1 MNQHKTGD
9 AFPNPR
15 APGDPRTLR
24 EIGNRTPWIA
34 GGAGEI
40 HHIPG
45 RTILTPDRRKKT
57 KGSNRHYNVKLLT
70 SGTEGAPIYKVTV
83 TEGWV
88 SETLPGP
95 NDALAYHE
103 ADNHRE
109 EVDPATDPVTYT
121 DVLRKFTLTVG
132 QAVYVDVKILPTGQ
146 VGGVSPSV
154 TIAIDDDNESSAH
167 YRPRVDDETSSG
179 AAGNM
184 RYKLAVLEAAVAPS
198 TTPTLKEYL
207 AGGDITYIPELPA
220 ILSTMAAADG
230 IGILPKEWSE
240 SDVAYKFRALSK
252 ALGQLNITTNGNVV
266 EVRGNKTNTDLEI
279 YIGNVLQTPTIG
291 FEDGLI
297 TTGNTVIGDE
307 DPAVASMQLK
317 IEIPTVTSDDA
328 SVTITDNGGANGPIY
343 DLSVDA
349 SDALPSGSRGDM
361 LYHNGTD
368 WAVLTNPGDAGTDK
382 QWVMHHQGVADDP
395 EWVKYDEIT
404 VNVCIS
410 GTPTG
415 YKILGIATA

>member
-1 MNQHKTGD
+1 MRTFTKPIRPIANRDPIKASHM
-9 AFPNPR
+9 ANHAR
-15 APGDPRTLR
+15 AIEELQRAIQPPLNKASRK
-24 EIGNRTPWIA
+24 
-34 GGAGEI
+34 
-40 HHIPG
+40 G
-45 RTILTPDRRKKT
+45 RSGK
-57 KGSNRHYNVKLLT
+57 RHYNVKLIT
-70 SGTEGAPIYKVTV
+70 SGTEGNPIYKVTV

-95 NDALAYHE
+95 NDALEYHE

-167 YRPRVDDETSSG
+167 YRPRVDNETSSG

-198 TTPTLKEYL
+198 TKPTLKEYL

-230 IGILPKEWSE
+230 IGVLPKEWSE
-240 SDVAYKFRALSK
+240 SEVAYKFRALSK

-266 EVRGNKTNTDLEI
+266 EVRGNKKNADLTV
-279 YIGNVLQTPTIG
+279 YVGNVAQSPTIG

-297 TTGNTVIGDE
+297 TTGATVEGDE
-307 DPAVASMQLK
+307 DPAVASMQ
-317 IEIPTVTSDDA
+317 IPIPIPTVTSDDE
-328 SVTITDNGGANGPIY
+328 SVTITNNGGANGAVY
-343 DLSVDA
+343 DLSVDPA
-349 SDALPSGSRGDM
+349 GALPSGSAGDI
-361 LYHNGTD
+361 LYHNGTS
-368 WAVLTNPGDAGTDK
+368 WIALASPAAPAAGTRTSLIHNGTAPS
-382 QWVMHHQGVADDP
+382 WTNDDI
-395 EWVKYDEIT
+395 ETIS
-404 VNVCIS
+404 VCVS
-410 GTPTG
+410 GTPTNWN
-415 YKILGIATA
+415 ILKL

>member
-1 MNQHKTGD
+1 MKINIRKGTLPIPIPQPVGGIMGLSKFSRD
-9 AFPNPR
+9 VIRALVALKNRQDSVQVPR
-15 APGDPRTLR
+15 R
-24 EIGNRTPWIA
+24 
-34 GGAGEI
+34 GGG
-40 HHIPG
+40 G
-45 RTILTPDRRKKT
+45 
-57 KGSNRHYNVKLLT
+57 GNRHYDVKLLT
-70 SGTEGAPIYKVTV
+70 TGSEGAPIYDVTV

-95 NDALAYHE
+95 NDALEYHE

-167 YRPRVDDETSSG
+167 YRPRVDNETSSG

-198 TTPTLKEYL
+198 TKPTLKEYL

-220 ILSTMAAADG
+220 ILSTMSATDG
-230 IGILPKEWSE
+230 IGVMTKEWSE
-240 SDVAYKFRALSK
+240 SYVAYRFRVLSK

-266 EVRGNKTNTDLEI
+266 EVRGTKKNADLTV
-279 YIGNVLQTPTIG
+279 YVGNVAQSPTIG
-291 FEDGLI
+291 FEDGLL
-297 TTGNTVIGDE
+297 TTGATVEGDE
-307 DPAVASMQLK
+307 DPAVASMQ
-317 IEIPTVTSDDA
+317 IPIPIPTVTSDDE
-328 SVTITDNGGANGPIY
+328 SVTITNNGGANGPIY

-349 SDALPSGSRGDM
+349 SDALPSGTSGQILR
-361 LYHNGTD
+361 HNGT
-368 WAVLTNPGDAGTDK
+368 T
-382 QWVMHHQGVADDP
+382 WVATSVTEVTLSYCA
-395 EWVKYDEIT
+395 
-404 VNVCIS
+404 S
-410 GTPTG
+410 GTPTTG
-415 YKILGIATA
+415 TFLKL